1 MEREM
6 DIIHSWP
13 GGVHAVAAILALVW
27 GGQVL
32 ARPKGGRAHRR
43 LGYAYVAA
51 MSVML
56 LAGLPMMENGISP
69 FHGLSVV
76 SAVTLAG
83 GVVMA
88 VRARRAATP
97 QIRQGRLYGHFKFM
111 AWSYAGLVA
120 AGVAQLSTRVV
131 VAVGGMAGF
140 WWAVVLASL
149 AVCAVAAVWMKL
161 AEPVLA
167 ARYKVRP

>member
-1 MEREM
+1 M
-6 DIIHSWP
+6 DIIHSWA

-32 ARPKGGRAHRR
+32 ARRKGGQAHRR
-43 LGYAYVAA
+43 LGYAYVVA

-88 VRARRAATP
+88 IRARHAPTLE
-97 QIRQGRLYGHFKFM
+97 IRQGRLYGHFKFM

-149 AVCAVAAVWMKL
+149 AVCAVAAVWMKR

-167 ARYKVRP
+167 ARYKVQP